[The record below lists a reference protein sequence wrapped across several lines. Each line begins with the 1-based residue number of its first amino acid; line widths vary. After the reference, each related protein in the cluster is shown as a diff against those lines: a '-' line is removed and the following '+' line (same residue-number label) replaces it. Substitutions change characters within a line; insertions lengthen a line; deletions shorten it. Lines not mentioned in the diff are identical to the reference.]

1 MFVSCDCIL
10 VNINLIISFHQCHIS
25 LMVFAWTYLCLWCQ
39 SVTFLEGCFVFYSIY
54 LCAIDLARKAPLQQ
68 SAKKGKT
75 LVIEGKASL
84 QCLRGVIQLGPIGSF
99 FGSHKLLK
107 PLGKF
112 GHFKKSLKNTL
123 PSLSR
128 TLTRGISGIRKSN
141 EKDLKKVSQI

>member
-1 MFVSCDCIL
+1 MLTNLEHLKMPWGFIATREGNWYTDVLVVLCLFLVTVFL

-84 QCLRGVIQLGPIGSF
+84 QCLRGVIQFGPIGF
-99 FGSHKLLK
+99 FWV
-107 PLGKF
+107 
-112 GHFKKSLKNTL
+112 T
-123 PSLSR
+123 
-128 TLTRGISGIRKSN
+128 
-141 EKDLKKVSQI
+141 

>member
-84 QCLRGVIQLGPIGSF
+84 QCLRGVIQFGPIGLF
-99 FGSHKLLK
+99 FGSHKPSNLWENLGTLK
-107 PLGKF
+107 HTSQPQ
-112 GHFKKSLKNTL
+112 SD
-123 PSLSR
+123 
-128 TLTRGISGIRKSN
+128 TRGISGIRKSN
-141 EKDLKKVSQI
+141 EKDLKKVGQI